1 MEPHS
6 QITNKKKVNFPSLC
20 RIHRST
26 ADVPCRV
33 AESVFPTEKEEH
45 VIRLRWS
52 QRDHQGGP
60 SAILSLENSLSVWFH
75 RTLQPLLLA
84 AARRKTPCRVN
95 GVWPPELRPFPSPSL
110 PLCLG
115 PCLTTG
121 TLPLESRS
129 SGSPLT
135 FRSCFHSLHS
145 HHTQTAHRGRSGRC
159 RSTWSSWNC
168 SHLLL

>member
-1 MEPHS
+1 M
-6 QITNKKKVNFPSLC
+6 TRMANKKEVNFPSLGVVL
-20 RIHRST
+20 RSMQT
-26 ADVPCRV
+26 CPV
-33 AESVFPTEKEEH
+33 AWLNQCSIWERGACDQAQMITKK
-45 VIRLRWS
+45 
-52 QRDHQGGP
+52 HQGLTFCHPLPGELAQCVFSQDTAASSP
-60 SAILSLENSLSVWFH
+60 GSSEEEDTVQGEWCVAPWAPLLSPAL
-75 RTLQPLLLA
+75 PLLLC
-84 AARRKTPCRVN
+84 PC
-95 GVWPPELRPFPSPSL
+95 
-110 PLCLG
+110 

-159 RSTWSSWNC
+159 RSTWSSWHC